1 MSTFIT
7 EMYSI
12 NRSYYRLLTLE
23 VDIILTNNQ
32 QILNLFNFC
41 CMKLSLIA
49 FTGMRDSTL
58 TILFVLN
65 SLLPARRHVTRMYDL
80 QFQKCVTKWCIS
92 RFHSLLQQQTFFLL
106 WSILVRCSTQS
117 MHIIWTW
124 WRAIPE
130 YERRTRRCEM
140 SKHILY
146 IKFSCC
152 VIIYIDHVHYYFNQD
167 LINFK

>member
-12 NRSYYRLLTLE
+12 NRSYYRLLTLG

-65 SLLPARRHVTRMYDL
+65 SLLPARAAPCHPNVRPS
-80 QFQKCVTKWCIS
+80 IS
-92 RFHSLLQQQTFFLL
+92 EMCYQMVYFSFSFTFTTTNILPSLIYFG
-106 WSILVRCSTQS
+106 S
-117 MHIIWTW
+117 MFDT
-124 WRAIPE
+124 
-130 YERRTRRCEM
+130 
-140 SKHILY
+140 
-146 IKFSCC
+146 
-152 VIIYIDHVHYYFNQD
+152 
-167 LINFK
+167 INAHHLDMMARDSRV